1 MTKVN
6 HVNEKKSNGINGN
19 AMNVVKRIFNALVFF
34 IRLENEL
41 SHIQNDINELKTEI
55 NELHK
60 RINHVENR
68 IDRLYE
74 ILIDVLDHV
83 KK

>member
-1 MTKVN
+1 M
-6 HVNEKKSNGINGN
+6 
-19 AMNVVKRIFNALVFF
+19 RD
-34 IRLENEL
+34 
-41 SHIQNDINELKTEI
+41 DITEIKTEI

-68 IDRLYE
+68 IDKLYE